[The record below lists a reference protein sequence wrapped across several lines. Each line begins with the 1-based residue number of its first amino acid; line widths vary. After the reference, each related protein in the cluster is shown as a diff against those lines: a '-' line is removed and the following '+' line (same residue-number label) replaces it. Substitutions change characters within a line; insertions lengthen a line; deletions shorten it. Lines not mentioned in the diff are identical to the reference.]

1 MEDSESLSRE
11 DKNKLESLKRE
22 LLSLKSEH
30 KKFAKNKDGLSSE
43 DREKWRL
50 NSQRTNEVYIEIKEL
65 RLKNIIEAAKN
76 G

>member
-1 MEDSESLSRE
+1 MEDSESLSPE
-11 DKNKLESLKRE
+11 DKQKLEALKRE

-30 KKFAKNKDGLSSE
+30 KKFAKNKDGLSPE

-50 NSQRTNEVYIEIKEL
+50 NAHRTNQVYIEIKEL
-65 RLKNIIEAAKN
+65 RVKNILEAARN